1 MDERAEAVRDLA
13 RIRDLMERA
22 GRYSHL
28 SGLSALIAG
37 LLGAA
42 GAVACRALRID
53 FNVPGHAARLAAV
66 WGTVLALAA
75 GQHLALTV
83 LHARRRGEPAWTPL
97 TRQVALAQLPSLFI
111 GAAITGYGLQTGQL
125 DLLPPIWALA
135 HGSSLLALGLWAGG
149 RIQIAGLLFLA
160 TGAVTLWWLKEH
172 GLWMMLASFGGYH
185 ALLGAWMLWKPRAS
199 AA

>member
-1 MDERAEAVRDLA
+1 MDERTDAARDLA

-28 SGLSALIAG
+28 SGLSALLAG

-42 GAVACRALRID
+42 GAVVCLARGID
-53 FNVPGHAARLAAV
+53 FNTPLHARALAWI
-66 WGTVLALAA
+66 WGGTLALAA

-97 TRQVALAQLPSLFI
+97 ARQVALAQLPSLFI
-111 GAAITGYGLQTGQL
+111 GAAITGFGLRSGQL

-135 HGSSLLALGLWAGG
+135 HGASLLALGLWAGS
-149 RIQIAGLLFLA
+149 RIQAAGLLFLA
-160 TGAVTLWWLKEH
+160 TGAATLWWMKEH
-172 GLWMMLASFGGYH
+172 GLWMLLVSFGGYH
-185 ALLGAWMLWKPRAS
+185 VLLGAWMLWKPRE
-199 AA
+199 